1 MDTTKSAADWA
12 DAHWSPLTGEG
23 TELTSFNT
31 WHHRRFGF
39 VDHRNVTCASRWAIW
54 QASREAVVVELPGL
68 TDELLTAAYWDF
80 DARRKG
86 YPPYTAP
93 AGQECGAFKVAIVS
107 AIEAQGLK
115 VAP

>member
-54 QASREAVVVELPGL
+54 QASREAVVVELPVAEFGVSPEIQG
-68 TDELLTAAYWDF
+68 DEEYESAEAISMCE
-80 DARRKG
+80 DAVLSRVRKH
-86 YPPYTAP
+86 
-93 AGQECGAFKVAIVS
+93 
-107 AIEAQGLK
+107 IEAQGLK